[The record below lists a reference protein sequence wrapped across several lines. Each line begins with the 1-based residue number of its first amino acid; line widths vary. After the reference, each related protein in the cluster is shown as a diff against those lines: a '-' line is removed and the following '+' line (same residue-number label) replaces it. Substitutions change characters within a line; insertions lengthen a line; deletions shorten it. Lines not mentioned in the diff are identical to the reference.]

1 MNHEEYFTSAQKAS
15 SEAKLLAKEIN
26 ELLVDNEK
34 LDVRNL
40 ILKNTQMIMKMQESQ
55 ESLTAAMISRDTELM
70 NQMTKRVAECT
81 DFVTNEMNEMRQ
93 DI

>member
-55 ESLTAAMISRDTELM
+55 ESLA
-70 NQMTKRVAECT
+70 QT
-81 DFVTNEMNEMRQ
+81 DKTICVNVLKSIKHVQKFV
-93 DI
+93 

>member
-40 ILKNTQMIMKMQESQ
+40 ILKNTQMIIKMQESQ
-55 ESLTAAMISRDTELM
+55 ESLA
-70 NQMTKRVAECT
+70 QT
-81 DFVTNEMNEMRQ
+81 DKTICVNVLKSIKHVQKFV
-93 DI
+93 

>member
-55 ESLTAAMISRDTELM
+55 KSLA
-70 NQMTKRVAECT
+70 QT
-81 DFVTNEMNEMRQ
+81 DKTICVNVLKSIKHVQKFV
-93 DI
+93 

>member
-40 ILKNTQMIMKMQESQ
+40 ILKNTQMIIKMQESQ
-55 ESLTAAMISRDTELM
+55 ESLA
-70 NQMTKRVAECT
+70 QT
-81 DFVTNEMNEMRQ
+81 DKTICANVLKSIKHDKKFV
-93 DI
+93 

>member
-34 LDVRNL
+34 LDERNL

-55 ESLTAAMISRDTELM
+55 ESLA
-70 NQMTKRVAECT
+70 QT
-81 DFVTNEMNEMRQ
+81 DKTICVNVLKSIKHVQKFV
-93 DI
+93 